1 MKLMD
6 LLHYIAHD
14 VYITISQIDCQG
26 NDEIV
31 YEGTKEDLTDY
42 LVDRES
48 MIGGNYILGIQIV
61 SIDTSMF
68 YFDPYDRYDDGEPII
83 TITVTGWR
91 EEF

>member
-14 VYITISQIDCQG
+14 VYLTISQVDFQ
-26 NDEIV
+26 NDDRIV
-31 YEGTKEDLTDY
+31 YEGKKEDLSDY
-42 LVDRES
+42 LIDRES
-48 MIGGNYILGIQIV
+48 EVGGNYIFGIEVV

-83 TITVTGWR
+83 TITVTGWK
-91 EEF
+91 EGF

>member
-6 LLHYIAHD
+6 LLHYIACD
-14 VYITISQIDCQG
+14 VYITISQINCQG
-26 NDEIV
+26 DDEIV